1 LTFEFKGLF
10 QKGMSKIISFD
21 MDGTLVNPE
30 FTDWVW
36 SHGIPTL
43 YAKKVGIPF
52 EEAKAFVVNE
62 YLKVGEGAI
71 EWYDIKY
78 WFQWFQL
85 EQSWS
90 LVMKRYADKINVY
103 PDVNSVLE
111 RLKDGFRMVLT
122 SNAGREFIDVEM
134 EVTGLGRYFERI
146 FSATSDFREVK
157 KTKGFYQRICQILGT
172 RPQEIV
178 HVGDH
183 YEFDYVV
190 PRSLGIHAFYLD
202 RSGEQ
207 KGEFIIPDLRD
218 LEKKLRQEGE
228 QPGDDCV
235 PA

>member
-1 LTFEFKGLF
+1 
-10 QKGMSKIISFD
+10 MVMPKIISFD
-21 MDGTLVNPE
+21 MDGTLVDPE

-90 LVMKRYADKINVY
+90 MVMKQYADKINIY

-146 FSATSDFREVK
+146 FSATSDFHEVK
-157 KTKGFYQRICQILGT
+157 KTKGFYQRICQSLGT

-218 LEKKLRQEGE
+218 LERKLPEKGE
-228 QPGDDCV
+228 QSGDDGGS
-235 PA
+235 P

>member
-1 LTFEFKGLF
+1 
-10 QKGMSKIISFD
+10 MPKIISFD
-21 MDGTLVNPE
+21 MDGTLVDPE

-90 LVMKRYADKINVY
+90 MLMKQYADKINIY

-111 RLKDGFRMVLT
+111 HLKDGFRMVLT

-190 PRSLGIHAFYLD
+190 PRSLGIRAYYLD
-202 RSGEQ
+202 RSGGR

-218 LEKKLRQEGE
+218 LEKKLPEKGKQS
-228 QPGDDCV
+228 GDDGV
-235 PA
+235 SP